1 MTTTN
6 GDEELIQA
14 IHDEQHE
21 IEGMFDELDLD
32 MASPEYRRQLVDHII
47 ATLVRHIT
55 VKEQYLYPEVRH
67 RVPDRSVLVDRMLDE
82 HARADETMK
91 ELEHTSPSETRFNQ
105 LLGSLADR
113 VRQGFDTERERMLP
127 QLEAACGADHLNQ
140 LGAKMALAK
149 DSAPTHP
156 HPGAP
161 DKPPSN
167 LIIDPGIGIVDRI
180 RDALTSSHVSGS

>member
-6 GDEELIQA
+6 GDEELVQA
-14 IHDEQHE
+14 IHGEHRE
-21 IEGMFDELDLD
+21 IEGLFEELERDT
-32 MASPEYRRQLVDHII
+32 AGPEYRRQLVDHII

-55 VKEQYLYPEVRH
+55 VTEQYLYPEVRH
-67 RVPDRSVLVDRMLDE
+67 RVPDGSVLVDQLLDE
-82 HARADETMK
+82 HARAEEAMK
-91 ELEHTSPSETRFNQ
+91 ELERTSPSDARFEQ

-113 VRQGFDTERERMLP
+113 TRQGFDSERERMLP
-127 QLEAACGADHLNQ
+127 QLEAACGTDHLNR

-180 RDALTSSHVSGS
+180 RDALASSHVSGA